1 MSKPIEFSAFYKIL
15 RQATEGN
22 SQKNKELQWILA
34 EYEHAK
40 DATNAYDEI
49 GQIFCH
55 HGVMELFDYTGLEDL
70 KLIQSL
76 ENSVWKYLGLRMNIN
91 LFDYMVKSMLKHAS
105 EHSLS
110 KKMASKWEVSDS
122 DLSNNLEDLAKY
134 VAEGIVEIVC

>member
-22 SQKNKELQWILA
+22 SQKNEELQWILA

-55 HGVMELFDYTGLEDL
+55 HGVMELYDYTGVDDIHYINTLDE
-70 KLIQSL
+70 
-76 ENSVWKYLGLRMNIN
+76 SVWNYLGIRMNTD
-91 LFDYMVKSMLKHAS
+91 LLKYMCKSMISHAK
-105 EHSLS
+105 EHSLAQKIS
-110 KKMASKWEVSDS
+110 DKWKTSIKEP
-122 DLSNNLEDLAKY
+122 
-134 VAEGIVEIVC
+134 